1 MVSYL
6 LFVADDEL
14 LAACACKCECECVSV
29 RVRECESVRV

>member
-14 LAACACKCECECVSV
+14 LAACACKCECECECVSV
-29 RVRECESVRV
+29 NV